1 MADSDRRRWDEK
13 YEGRSI
19 AATLQP
25 DPWLADSVAGLAP
38 GRALELACGTGHNA
52 TWLAEQGWTVDAL
65 DISPTGLALAEARAR
80 ELGLS
85 VNWIAADL
93 DSWRPPQ
100 KAYDLV
106 VVVRFLD
113 REQLPG
119 IVLEALAPGGHLV
132 YETFS
137 HRQCDREDN
146 HLRSRSY
153 ALAPGELRQLYSAL
167 EEIKYEEVELPASS
181 VARLLARR

>member
-13 YEGRSI
+13 YEGRNV
-19 AATLQP
+19 AATAQP

-52 TWLAEQGWTVDAL
+52 TWLAAQGWRVDAL
-65 DISPTGLALAEARAR
+65 DISPTGLALAEARAH

-93 DSWRPPQ
+93 DSWRPLQ

-113 REQLPG
+113 RKQLPG
-119 IVLEALAPGGHLV
+119 IVLEALAPGGRLV

-137 HRQCDREDN
+137 HLQCDREDN
-146 HLRSRSY
+146 HLRSRTY